1 MAGSWCAQCATTPLA
16 STGRD
21 GVESDMD
28 QIFRGTPPV
37 VAKLSG
43 GVSGDYDDP
52 AMCGVF
58 VYQLSHPHSFRRR
71 GAPTPGWR
79 QRVKRAASRQRAR
92 LTGGVA
98 TITRPVRAEG
108 RQRPASSGSAD
119 GPWVRSVPKHWRGPD
134 RGGRS
139 GPAQSRLGQRN
150 RGPAITG
157 VTGGERAPCPNGP
170 CGDTRLRVARTHGRA
185 LRGHLTL
192 DRQDD

>member
-1 MAGSWCAQCATTPLA
+1 MAGAWCAQCATTPLA

-71 GAPTPGWR
+71 GAPTPVW
-79 QRVKRAASRQRAR
+79 
-92 LTGGVA
+92 
-98 TITRPVRAEG
+98 
-108 RQRPASSGSAD
+108 RPA
-119 GPWVRSVPKHWRGPD
+119 RE
-134 RGGRS
+134 
-139 GPAQSRLGQRN
+139 
-150 RGPAITG
+150 
-157 VTGGERAPCPNGP
+157 TGGEPATSTAHRRGGYDYAAGTRGGKAASGQQWKCRWSLGAKRAQALAWTGP
-170 CGDTRLRVARTHGRA
+170 RRAKRPRAEPPRAAQQGPRDHGSDWRRARTMPERTMWRHATACRPNAWPGPE
-185 LRGHLTL
+185 GPL
-192 DRQDD
+192 DTG